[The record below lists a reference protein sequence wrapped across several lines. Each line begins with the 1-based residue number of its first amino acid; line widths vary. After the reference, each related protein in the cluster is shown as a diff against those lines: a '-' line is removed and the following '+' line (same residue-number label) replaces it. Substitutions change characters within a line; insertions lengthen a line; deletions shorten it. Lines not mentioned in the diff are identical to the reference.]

1 MTWIY
6 VFPFW
11 LFTLLVAGTFCSLAC
26 LGLALTR
33 RHLLRDERIPRN
45 DVAGPLLSTIGA
57 LLAVMLSFMVVGVWQ
72 QFDTSAA
79 NVQREAGGIAD
90 VYHLAAFMPDP
101 ARRRI
106 QADVDRYI
114 YQVIALDWPAMQRG
128 GRSREAYDTLYR
140 ILDSIATSDARTP
153 NQTQVQSAAMQSIH
167 TVIDARRR
175 RFHDNGTGIP
185 MILWYTMFFIALVTV
200 FVGFSFRLDS
210 VRAHYTMVIALA
222 AVIAISFV
230 LIAELDYPFRG
241 DVSISPRDFT
251 HEYNHIHGIKLN
263 SGY

>member
-1 MTWIY
+1 VTWIY
-6 VFPFW
+6 IFPLW
-11 LFTLLVAGTFCSLAC
+11 LFAPLVALAFCSTAC

-33 RHLLRDERIPRN
+33 RHLQRDERIPRN

-72 QFDTSAA
+72 EFDVSAA
-79 NVQREAGGIAD
+79 NVQREAGAIAD
-90 VYHLAAFMPDP
+90 VYHLAAFMPGP
-101 ARRRI
+101 PRHRI

-114 YQVIALDWPAMQRG
+114 HQVIALDWPAMQRG

-140 ILDSIATSDARTP
+140 ILDSIVTTTARTP
-153 NQTQVQSAAMQSIH
+153 SQVQAQSAAMHSIQ

-175 RFHDNGTGIP
+175 RFHDNGAGIP
-185 MILWYTMFFIALVTV
+185 AVLWDTMLFMAAVTV
-200 FVGFSFRLDS
+200 MVAFSFRLDG
-210 VRAHYTMVIALA
+210 VRAHYTMIVALA

-241 DVSISPRDFT
+241 DMSISSRDFT
-251 HEYNHIHGIKLN
+251 HEYNHLHGIRLN